1 MEIYNEII
9 SKEHVLELLKQV
21 QEDSRKLQY
30 LKDEILN
37 LEEAMNYLSLSKREL
52 YDKISCKEIPF
63 YAIEEKRLLFRKSEL
78 DYWIFSGKVS
88 TTENFDKVVSTFL
101 NNITNY

>member
-9 SKEHVLELLKQV
+9 SKEHVLELLKEV
-21 QEDSRKLQY
+21 QEESRKLQY
-30 LKDEILN
+30 LKDEMLN
-37 LEEAMNYLSLSKREL
+37 LEEAMHYLSLSKREL

-63 YAIEEKRLLFRKSEL
+63 YATGEKRLLFRKSEL

-88 TTENFDKVVSTFL
+88 TTENFDKVVSAFL
-101 NNITNY
+101 SNITN